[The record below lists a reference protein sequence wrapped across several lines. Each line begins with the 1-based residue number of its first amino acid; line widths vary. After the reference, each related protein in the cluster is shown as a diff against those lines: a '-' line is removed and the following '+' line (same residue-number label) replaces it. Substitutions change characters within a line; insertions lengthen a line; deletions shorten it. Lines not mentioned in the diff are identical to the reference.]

1 MGDNR
6 RGSFDSRG
14 WGVLKGD
21 LIHGRI
27 LFRLWSSDSDESWW
41 ILDLI
46 KHPID
51 FWKRMRWSRCLNVVR

>member
-1 MGDNR
+1 MFGPVD
-6 RGSFDSRG
+6 GG
-14 WGVLKGD
+14 

-27 LFRLWSSDSDESWW
+27 LFRIFSMDSDEDWM

-51 FWKRMRWSRCLNVVR
+51 FWTRFRWSRFLQWVSIWPNGRNRRE